1 MALAGVEEPERFAG
15 PAKPADAVRS
25 WRRFATRTLVT
36 WNGEERTWAQ
46 HIGGTGYIDEDQLV
60 GPRVFPAFARALLG
74 FEVGVTLAAEQT
86 RKDIRPDFT
95 PADAVTHPFVFEIK
109 GTNSGV
115 ELEGHRDQIERYLR
129 SSRQRIRWVVLTNL
143 VGVRIFELAEGG
155 ALEETLRVNLVSL
168 LGIDE
173 AVAIDL
179 PAAERLARFLD
190 LYRRRTLSTDEK
202 LARARRAPPWV
213 PHLEATESDW
223 LSARLDSVVRTFTS
237 DAAAQLQAGALA
249 DEAHVTDPDRD
260 VILAELHGL
269 EWRLGNAKDAPVR
282 SLSGYLGAGPTTTA
296 GKALRQFE
304 AHVAYFAATRLLLVR
319 VFEDLELLDPVLY
332 DGGLDQWLTRLMETV
347 PKVVEHSFAEAR
359 ETYPSL
365 FEQRNAYTW
374 YRPSRDALI
383 EAIYELA
390 NTYLGAIQSDVLG
403 AVYERLLVRVDR
415 KLLGQYYTPRDII
428 ALIWEMLDLPA
439 LAGQAEAE
447 QRELR
452 VLDIATGSGGF
463 LVEAVKRLRVRF
475 EQLSEQG
482 AQVSA
487 TGWQGDVARGLVGV
501 ELQRFPAY
509 LAELNVLIQLALQKA
524 RSQQRGESTAAI
536 PPVSLICHDTLA
548 ARNSSGLFEDEL
560 PAAVTEFHDA
570 ARRGRYVAL
579 RDPAKHNAWF
589 DVAVGNPPYVGEKLG
604 ATVISRTRQDPYWNA
619 LYAQHLDYL
628 YWFLILGVSKL
639 REGGRFGFI
648 TTEYW
653 LRATGARP
661 LRRFLAQHTQ
671 VDRLILFR
679 DMRLFPDAPGQH
691 SLIVCGRRVVPPGD
705 LPADAPSAPNHLPRV
720 SVLEPRAKQQP
731 RELVLGAI
739 AAANRSAYGARHH
752 TAVVAPN
759 ALGAGSWAE
768 VIMTRPQLERR
779 RRIAALGPPALDA
792 VEEGIITGA
801 NRVNNTT
808 LRLLPQETAAEVR
821 ATARTGIFTL
831 RADEVSALGNLN
843 TAERELVRAV
853 INTKE
858 VFPYGCVLP
867 AEQASLL
874 YLPRPANAARQ
885 PPAVAR
891 ELPFPDG
898 LPALQTHLE
907 RFAPILR
914 KKVADY
920 KESRPWWS
928 LHRGRPAI
936 AAAEGQHSRWSSY
949 AVTTRWGEGER
960 LVVGL
965 APRHAVPAD
974 GLHALLP
981 RDVEAAYLVALLM
994 STPVQELADALA
1006 PGQVRKDDLLALGLP
1021 RLTSD
1026 AVETITACGYQLAD
1040 CVAEF
1045 VNTHGQRWPQLP
1057 DELRANPALT
1067 ALALTAWQRR
1077 LRPPAQQGRLR
1088 DVQWTD
1094 ELILPRRRG
1103 EPIREVRIDTTLFG
1117 SQVVA
1122 VSRANQAFVA
1132 PLREPHQDALA
1143 ALAALFEGH
1152 AARGGTIGDLADLSV
1167 PLTQP
1172 ELVAEH
1178 AADRAALDEA
1188 IKQYRAERDK
1198 VDAVVSAQLPA

>member
-1 MALAGVEEPERFAG
+1 
-15 PAKPADAVRS
+15 
-25 WRRFATRTLVT
+25 
-36 WNGEERTWAQ
+36 
-46 HIGGTGYIDEDQLV
+46 
-60 GPRVFPAFARALLG
+60 
-74 FEVGVTLAAEQT
+74 
-86 RKDIRPDFT
+86 
-95 PADAVTHPFVFEIK
+95 
-109 GTNSGV
+109 
-115 ELEGHRDQIERYLR
+115 
-129 SSRQRIRWVVLTNL
+129 
-143 VGVRIFELAEGG
+143 
-155 ALEETLRVNLVSL
+155 
-168 LGIDE
+168 
-173 AVAIDL
+173 
-179 PAAERLARFLD
+179 
-190 LYRRRTLSTDEK
+190 
-202 LARARRAPPWV
+202 
-213 PHLEATESDW
+213 
-223 LSARLDSVVRTFTS
+223 
-237 DAAAQLQAGALA
+237 
-249 DEAHVTDPDRD
+249 
-260 VILAELHGL
+260 
-269 EWRLGNAKDAPVR
+269 
-282 SLSGYLGAGPTTTA
+282 
-296 GKALRQFE
+296 
-304 AHVAYFAATRLLLVR
+304 
-319 VFEDLELLDPVLY
+319 
-332 DGGLDQWLTRLMETV
+332 
-347 PKVVEHSFAEAR
+347 
-359 ETYPSL
+359 
-365 FEQRNAYTW
+365 
-374 YRPSRDALI
+374 
-383 EAIYELA
+383 
-390 NTYLGAIQSDVLG
+390 
-403 AVYERLLVRVDR
+403 LLVRVDR

-428 ALIWEMLDLPA
+428 AVIWEMLDLPA
-439 LAGQAEAE
+439 LAGHAEAE

-463 LVEAVKRLRVRF
+463 LVDAAKRLRVRF

-482 AQVSA
+482 AQVNE
-487 TGWQGDVARGLVGV
+487 TDWQRDVARGLVGV

-524 RSQQRGESTAAI
+524 RSQRRGESTAAI

-548 ARNSSGLFEDEL
+548 ARNSSGLFEDDL

-579 RDPAKHNAWF
+579 CDPAKHNAWF

-639 REGGRFGFI
+639 RDGGRFGFI

-671 VDRLILFR
+671 IDRLILFR

-705 LPADAPSAPNHLPRV
+705 LPADAPPAPDHLPRV

-731 RELVLGAI
+731 RELVLRAI
-739 AAANRSAYGARHH
+739 AAAGRSAYGVRHH
-752 TAVVAPN
+752 TALVAPN
-759 ALGAGSWAE
+759 ALGEGSWAE
-768 VIMTRPQLERR
+768 VIMTRAQLERR
-779 RRIAALGPPALDA
+779 RRIAALGPPALAA

-801 NRVNNTT
+801 NRVNSNT

-821 ATARTGIFTL
+821 ATGRMGIFTL
-831 RADEVSALGNLN
+831 HAAEVLALGGLN
-843 TAERELVRAV
+843 DRERELVRGV

-867 AEQASLL
+867 AEHDSLL
-874 YLPRPANAARQ
+874 YLLRPANATRQ

-898 LPALQTHLE
+898 LPVLRGHLE
-907 RFAPILR
+907 QFAPILR
-914 KKVADY
+914 RKVADY
-920 KESRPWWS
+920 NESRPWWS

-936 AAAEGQHSRWSSY
+936 AGAEGQHPRWSSY

-994 STPVQELADALA
+994 STPVQELANALA

-1026 AVETITACGYQLAD
+1026 AVKAITAGGYQLAD
-1040 CVAEF
+1040 LV
-1045 VNTHGQRWPQLP
+1045 VDLVYTHGQRWPQLP
-1057 DELRANPALT
+1057 NELRANPALS
-1067 ALALTAWQRR
+1067 ALTLTAWHRR
-1077 LRPPAQQGRLR
+1077 SRPPAQQGRLG

-1094 ELILPRRRG
+1094 ELILPSHRG
-1103 EPIREVRIDTTLFG
+1103 EPIREVRVDTTLFG

-1122 VSRANQAFVA
+1122 VNRAGQAFVA
-1132 PLREPHQDALA
+1132 PLREPHEDALA
-1143 ALAALFEGH
+1143 ALAAMFEGH
-1152 AARGGTIGDLADLSV
+1152 AALGGTIGELANLSV
-1167 PLTQP
+1167 PLSQP

-1178 AADRAALDEA
+1178 VGDRATLDQALMR
-1188 IKQYRAERDK
+1188 YRSERDE
-1198 VDAVVSAQLPA
+1198 VDAVVAALLPG